1 MRIDIHRLT
10 TSAFFLGFV
19 VTHAHAEPLSPAA
32 RLAIGGSAVIDGSA
46 ADGAFPAG
54 GFGLG
59 ELPAQVIAQDSV
71 GQVDLLN
78 RDLEASQ
85 TTAPTASS
93 DPTCHTLATAA
104 DANNLPLEFLTR
116 LIWQES
122 RFDPQAVSPAGAQGV
137 AQFMPK
143 TAAWRGL
150 ADPFDPVQAITKS
163 AELLRD
169 LRTQFGNLGLA
180 AAAYNAGSKRVQD
193 WLARRR
199 SLPKETRDYVRIV
212 TGRSAEEWTT
222 ANSST
227 LNVILPDGVPCPEIA
242 KLIAKRHSPTLA
254 TPTLAPPSKS
264 ELVWGVQLVGDASET
279 NALAAYRQLQKR
291 FTGILGPYQPLIIQ
305 NHGKTASWYRVRVG
319 TNTRE
324 SAEKLCSSL
333 RAAGGSCLVQRNN

>member
-1 MRIDIHRLT
+1 M
-10 TSAFFLGFV
+10 F
-19 VTHAHAEPLSPAA
+19 
-32 RLAIGGSAVIDGSA
+32 GSAAGQSPSSLGRGTQTAAIIESAGRSETSA

-59 ELPAQVIAQDSV
+59 ELPARVIAQDSV

-163 AELLRD
+163 FPSGSGRLADYLR
-169 LRTQFGNLGLA
+169 
-180 AAAYNAGSKRVQD
+180 V
-193 WLARRR
+193 
-199 SLPKETRDYVRIV
+199 
-212 TGRSAEEWTT
+212 
-222 ANSST
+222 
-227 LNVILPDGVPCPEIA
+227 
-242 KLIAKRHSPTLA
+242 
-254 TPTLAPPSKS
+254 
-264 ELVWGVQLVGDASET
+264 
-279 NALAAYRQLQKR
+279 
-291 FTGILGPYQPLIIQ
+291 
-305 NHGKTASWYRVRVG
+305 
-319 TNTRE
+319 
-324 SAEKLCSSL
+324 
-333 RAAGGSCLVQRNN
+333 

>member
-10 TSAFFLGFV
+10 TAASFLGFV

-46 ADGAFPAG
+46 ADGAFRRRRV
-54 GFGLG
+54 G
-59 ELPAQVIAQDSV
+59 ELPAQVIAQDV

-78 RDLEASQ
+78 HDLEASQ

-143 TAAWRGL
+143 TAAWQGL

-180 AAAYNAGSKRVQD
+180 AAAYNAGPARVQD

-254 TPTLAPPSKS
+254 TRTLATPSKS
-264 ELVWGVQLVGDASET
+264 EARLGRAARWRRFGDQCARRLSSAPEEVH
-279 NALAAYRQLQKR
+279 R
-291 FTGILGPYQPLIIQ
+291 ILGPYQPLIIQ
-305 NHGKTASWYRVRVG
+305 NHGKTASWYRVVSAQTPARAPKNYALAFVRQVG
-319 TNTRE
+319 
-324 SAEKLCSSL
+324 
-333 RAAGGSCLVQRNN
+333 AA